1 MVLHTERL
9 LAELRRLEDAPCE
22 GERPDGAGTVSF
34 LAACPEGAARVR
46 TRAMEVIRVV
56 DEAALCR
63 RSTREDFA
71 ARLPRWF
78 TAVTGTAMTP
88 AEENRWLA
96 RRRRLPPA
104 ERLLAD
110 ENRAWSLDAW
120 LFWMEPS
127 GRQWFWWRADLGGS
141 DQLLLVTVTVEAWP
155 CPWGALRWLI
165 RAAGGVDLRLQ
176 DALGISPARSPV
188 WSRHSSTPVGGAE
201 TDPSTL
207 AMSVTQPG

>member
-22 GERPDGAGTVSF
+22 GERPDGAGIVSF
-34 LAACPEGAARVR
+34 LADCPEGAARVKA
-46 TRAMEVIRVV
+46 RAMDVIRVV

-63 RSTREDFA
+63 RSNREDYV

-78 TAVTGTAMTP
+78 TAVTGAAMTP

-127 GRQWFWWRADLGGS
+127 GRQWFWWRADQGDNNSMLV
-141 DQLLLVTVTVEAWP
+141 VTVTVEAWP

-176 DALGISPARSPV
+176 DARGIGPARSSV
-188 WSRHSSTPVGGAE
+188 WPRPSPPQIGHLKVESSK
-201 TDPSTL
+201 L
-207 AMSVTQPG
+207 AMSGAQMG